1 MLTPQET
8 RDESR
13 ILTEDYRRLNP
24 DRAQVLA
31 DTQLT
36 NEELDRVLM
45 MDNPD
50 PSDVWMVRD
59 YLVEKLEEA
68 GKEPVPMIPKMADHT
83 RNHWFEYRRP
93 WRTDGTADV
102 YSLHWYD

>member
-1 MLTPQET
+1 MLTRQET
-8 RDESR
+8 LDESR

-24 DRAQVLA
+24 DREQVLK

-36 NEELDRVLM
+36 EDELERVLTM
-45 MDNPD
+45 RGPD
-50 PSDVWMVRD
+50 PADVWMVRD

-68 GKEPVPMIPKMADHT
+68 GIEPCPMIPKMADHR

-93 WRTDGTADV
+93 WRTDGTADD
-102 YSLHWYD
+102 YGLHWDD